1 MSSATSALPRFL
13 PPSPPSSLPFVRH
26 CVASLLPPILLE
38 PLPLFLLLIVF
49 SRRCCLVIV
58 VILLYFRRLSLLSR
72 PHRVFFSSSHR
83 SSSAAA
89 APLTLRPPN
98 HWGGKTIKLLHHLT
112 CLHRHLCRNA
122 KISTKACI
130 FGGTREQC
138 ASNVPSEWPIRPI
151 TLCPSQ

>member
-1 MSSATSALPRFL
+1 
-13 PPSPPSSLPFVRH
+13 
-26 CVASLLPPILLE
+26 
-38 PLPLFLLLIVF
+38 LLLIVF

-58 VILLYFRRLSLLSR
+58 VILLYFRRLSLSSR

-112 CLHRHLCRNA
+112 CLHTSKESGLAHMHIRA
-122 KISTKACI
+122 KHITK
-130 FGGTREQC
+130 
-138 ASNVPSEWPIRPI
+138 NLPSSSPSSANRR
-151 TLCPSQ
+151 CPCNSRSSLMRLNNRRKRTIAV